1 VREQVELTPGCCG
14 EPGAEQRW
22 CGDVGL
28 WAEGGAWCPLVF
40 IKVVCDFVRIWERR
54 QVVFGYTFKLL
65 QVSFLPPCFCFSPA
79 ALLFRLA
86 HSKRKK

>member
-28 WAEGGAWCPLVF
+28 WAEGGAWCPLDKWCLATRLSCSRF
-40 IKVVCDFVRIWERR
+40 HFFPLAFAFPLR
-54 QVVFGYTFKLL
+54 
-65 QVSFLPPCFCFSPA
+65 PCFSV
-79 ALLFRLA
+79 
-86 HSKRKK
+86 